1 MSKSSTSVTMKV
13 LKLDDK
19 VKAINIFDGG
29 ERCLAVAEE
38 MGDGR
43 TQIMKILLKKGEIL
57 TILKTMFPVQENVN
71 ILYFG
76 NVNINQLRWDWFQDF
91 VY

>member
-29 ERCLAVAEE
+29 GRCPAVAEE

-43 TQIMKILLKKGEIL
+43 TQIM
-57 TILKTMFPVQENVN
+57 N
-71 ILYFG
+71 IL
-76 NVNINQLRWDWFQDF
+76 
-91 VY
+91 

>member
-29 ERCLAVAEE
+29 ERCRVVAEE
-38 MGDGR
+38 MGDGC
-43 TQIMKILLKKGEIL
+43 TQIMNILLKKGKIL

>member
-1 MSKSSTSVTMKV
+1 MKV

-29 ERCLAVAEE
+29 ERCRVVAEE
-38 MGDGR
+38 MGDGC
-43 TQIMKILLKKGEIL
+43 TQIMKILFKKCEIL

>member
-1 MSKSSTSVTMKV
+1 MKV
-13 LKLDDK
+13 LKINDK

-29 ERCLAVAEE
+29 ECCPAVAKE

-43 TQIMKILLKKGEIL
+43 TQIMKILLKKCEIL
-57 TILKTMFPVQENVN
+57 MILKTMFPV
-71 ILYFG
+71 
-76 NVNINQLRWDWFQDF
+76 F

>member
-29 ERCLAVAEE
+29 ERCPAVAEE

-43 TQIMKILLKKGEIL
+43 TQIMKILFLKCEIL
-57 TILKTMFPVQENVN
+57 TILKTMFPVKEKVN
-71 ILYFG
+71 I
-76 NVNINQLRWDWFQDF
+76 V
-91 VY
+91 

>member
-29 ERCLAVAEE
+29 ECCPAVAE
-38 MGDGR
+38 
-43 TQIMKILLKKGEIL
+43 
-57 TILKTMFPVQENVN
+57 
-71 ILYFG
+71 
-76 NVNINQLRWDWFQDF
+76 
-91 VY
+91 

>member
-29 ERCLAVAEE
+29 EHCPAVAEE
-38 MGDGR
+38 MGDGH
-43 TQIMKILLKKGEIL
+43 TQIMKILFKKCEIL

-76 NVNINQLRWDWFQDF
+76 NVNINQLCWDWFQNF

>member
-19 VKAINIFDGG
+19 VKAIHIVDGG
-29 ERCLAVAEE
+29 ERCRAVAEE

-43 TQIMKILLKKGEIL
+43 TQIMKILFLKCEIL
-57 TILKTMFPVQENVN
+57 TILKTMFPVKEKVN
-71 ILYFG
+71 I
-76 NVNINQLRWDWFQDF
+76 V
-91 VY
+91 

>member
-19 VKAINIFDGG
+19 AINIFDGG
-29 ERCLAVAEE
+29 KRCQAVVEE

-43 TQIMKILLKKGEIL
+43 TQITKILK
-57 TILKTMFPVQENVN
+57 M
-71 ILYFG
+71 
-76 NVNINQLRWDWFQDF
+76 
-91 VY
+91 

>member
-1 MSKSSTSVTMKV
+1 MKV

-29 ERCLAVAEE
+29 ERCPAVAEE

-43 TQIMKILLKKGEIL
+43 TQIMKILLKKCEIL
-57 TILKTMFPVQENVN
+57 TILKTIAFTLSSNFKTFIVTDV
-71 ILYFG
+71 
-76 NVNINQLRWDWFQDF
+76 DDF
-91 VY
+91 DMMH

>member
-1 MSKSSTSVTMKV
+1 MKV

-19 VKAINIFDGG
+19 VKAIHIFDGR
-29 ERCLAVAEE
+29 EHCPAVAEE
-38 MGDGR
+38 MGDGH
-43 TQIMKILLKKGEIL
+43 TQIMKILFKKCEIL

-76 NVNINQLRWDWFQDF
+76 NANINQLCWDWFQDF